1 MNRITH
7 YITADD
13 GQSPSDIEAC
23 ALEMTDYLIPHSN
36 WGEPILP
43 ALPGLE
49 DEVDWALPPEE
60 PDEGMARVMR
70 GGAWTSA
77 GKEVRSGFREGYAP
91 STDGKKYGVRLARDV
106 EG

>member
-43 ALPGLE
+43 ALPGCPQVNYTA
-49 DEVDWALPPEE
+49 DEWNH
-60 PDEGMARVMR
+60 EGNEWFCFDVTQ
-70 GGAWTSA
+70 GAQYVTGAAISPH
-77 GKEVRSGFREGYAP
+77 S
-91 STDGKKYGVRLARDV
+91 SNQT
-106 EG
+106 